1 MWETRSSL
9 QPDWLG
15 ARRAGCPGS
24 TEVPGPLAK
33 DTPVLQPLPLLVLE
47 LIQRAQ
53 KLRQRVGWFPMMSLL
68 EKSSHSCLPI
78 YMKFMFQNSAWLGLS
93 TLLAGVLRTDKSWHD
108 LDASLT
114 RLKGTIS
121 IIAVLSEA
129 DKSQRPWL
137 CSETSGSAGLQL
149 TIPASCDALRGWWCM
164 YTFLFIHQQIFTHPT
179 CYHAQYDDKENPR
192 QVSGSSGEQG
202 RFRHLHMQPEGARMC

>member
-1 MWETRSSL
+1 M
-9 QPDWLG
+9 
-15 ARRAGCPGS
+15 
-24 TEVPGPLAK
+24 
-33 DTPVLQPLPLLVLE
+33 LQPLPLLVLE

-53 KLRQRVGWFPMMSLL
+53 KLRQRAGWFPMMSLL
-68 EKSSHSCLPI
+68 EKSSHPCLPI
-78 YMKFMFQNSAWLGLS
+78 YMKFMFQNDAWLGLS

-149 TIPASCDALRGWWCM
+149 TIPASWDALRGW
-164 YTFLFIHQQIFTHPT
+164 
-179 CYHAQYDDKENPR
+179 
-192 QVSGSSGEQG
+192 
-202 RFRHLHMQPEGARMC
+202 